1 MGIQKKKYRQKSQ
14 TMYFKGAL
22 ICLLA
27 LSIGI
32 EAGKKKIL
40 KRLSKE
46 LGVPSSKLEDAIQT
60 LVITKDIWF
69 DAIRTSEFSA
79 SSFVTVTYD
88 ELRGNNNMNITNG
101 IFSA

>member
-1 MGIQKKKYRQKSQ
+1 MKALGSKLKNLGLYMARLKDL
-14 TMYFKGAL
+14 MYTLINCLLLSLGAL

-69 DAIRTSEFSA
+69 DAIRYA
-79 SSFVTVTYD
+79 Y
-88 ELRGNNNMNITNG
+88 LCI
-101 IFSA
+101 